1 MTICKLKWQWDTT
14 IQPLECLKLV
24 RLTKQCW
31 WGCVAI
37 GISYCYMQQHG
48 RILKACAKWKRHSQ
62 NSIYTVWL
70 QIYDSLEK
78 ASIVTESKAMIARCH
93 GWKGIDRKET
103 EGTFWDDEC
112 VYVLIVIFNIIVAFA
127 KT

>member
-1 MTICKLKWQWDTT
+1 M
-14 IQPLECLKLV
+14 
-24 RLTKQCW
+24 
-31 WGCVAI
+31 
-37 GISYCYMQQHG
+37 
-48 RILKACAKWKRHSQ
+48 
-62 NSIYTVWL
+62 WL

-93 GWKGIDRKET
+93 GWKGIDCKET